1 MALAAADGALAGG
14 PLARSAG
21 AGVASAAARG
31 CEDGLRAVR
40 VRAGERREQDGV
52 LSAQE
57 PAVRRGADATLSV
70 VVPLYNEADNVDELL
85 RRIGAVIAGLSVPPA
100 AYEVILVDDGSR
112 DATLEKLLGAAHR
125 DPHLRVISLS
135 RNFGHQIA
143 ATAGLD
149 AAHGDAVVLM
159 DGDLQ
164 DPPELIE
171 QFLAKFR
178 EGYDVVYATRKH
190 RRGESRFKLL
200 TAALFYRTIRR
211 LTNVSIPVDTGD
223 FRLMSRRVVAAL
235 RDSRERHRFIRGLV
249 SWVGYKQTGVE
260 YERAERHAGESKYPL
275 RKMIRFALDGI
286 TAFSEIPLRLA
297 TWFGFTVSAIAFL
310 VGLYEVALRVFTGY
324 NLPGYTSTIFAIL
337 FLGGVQL
344 ITVGILGEY
353 VGRVYDEIKG
363 RPLYLVAENVGSGLD
378 APSGS
383 LPSTVPVTR

>member
-1 MALAAADGALAGG
+1 VFS
-14 PLARSAG
+14 PH
-21 AGVASAAARG
+21 
-31 CEDGLRAVR
+31 
-40 VRAGERREQDGV
+40 EQT
-52 LSAQE
+52 
-57 PAVRRGADATLSV
+57 VRRGADATLSV

-85 RRIGAVIAGLSVPPA
+85 RRVRAVIAGLSAAPA
-100 AYEVILVDDGSR
+100 AHELILVDDGSR
-112 DATLEKLLGAAHR
+112 DATLEKLLDEAHR
-125 DPHLRVISLS
+125 DPRIRVISLS

-149 AAHGDAVVLM
+149 AARGDAVVLM

-171 QFLAKFR
+171 EFLAKFR

-190 RRGESRFKLL
+190 RHGESRFKLL

-223 FRLMSRRVVAAL
+223 FRLMSKRVVAAL

-275 RKMIRFALDGI
+275 SKMIRFALDGI

-297 TWFGFTVSAIAFL
+297 TWFGFVVSAVAFL
-310 VGLYEVALRVFTGY
+310 YALYEVGLRVFTGY

-344 ITVGILGEY
+344 ITIGILGEY

-363 RPLYLVAENVGSGLD
+363 RPLYLVAENAGTGLD
-378 APSGS
+378 AAADS